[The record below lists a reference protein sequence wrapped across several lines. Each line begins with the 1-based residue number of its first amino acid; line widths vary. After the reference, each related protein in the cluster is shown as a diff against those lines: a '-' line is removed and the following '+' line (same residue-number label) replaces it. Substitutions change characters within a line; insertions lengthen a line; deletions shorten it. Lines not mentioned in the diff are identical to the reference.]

1 MTTDELIAAAEGLV
15 KELQGRIN
23 GGGMDLQEAEAK
35 ILEMVNWIGDAMVQE
50 VVTGLDEPTSA
61 NRITVGG
68 EVAVFERVR
77 NLRFINRFGE
87 EVVRRRRGYRYR
99 DRDGGVSPLD
109 VKLGIDGCF
118 GFSPLMTFLICMLGA
133 EASCVSVSRKR
144 FLWHIGK
151 VQAVRY
157 HGISISL
164 KVPED
169 VFALRAEW
177 CGCLVSLTKEREGL
191 LRTQSVCAK
200 IEHAPPI
207 ERAIRRQVKS
217 PESRHR
223 FTIGTGLEDFR
234 IDCAFRCKSRFKYD
248 KVLLCSFVEHL

>member
-35 ILEMVNWIGDAMVQE
+35 IL
-50 VVTGLDEPTSA
+50 
-61 NRITVGG
+61 
-68 EVAVFERVR
+68 
-77 NLRFINRFGE
+77 INRFGE
-87 EVVRRRRGYRYR
+87 EVVRRRRCYRYR

-223 FTIGTGLEDFR
+223 FTIGTGLEDFC
-234 IDCAFRCKSRFKYD
+234 IDCAFRCKSRFQYD